1 MVEVTSVMTTPQ
13 LDIRVVPIST
23 GCAEVRLHAG
33 SRVVSIGK
41 VNQRNGRWS
50 WQHRDGETSSPI
62 AENRTDAAAALAKYH
77 AAFKTPP
84 AQAGPAQT
92 GPGPSRLGSAA
103 GDAPVRRLL
112 FA

>member
-1 MVEVTSVMTTPQ
+1 MVEGTSVMTTPQ
-13 LDIRVVPIST
+13 PDIRVVPIST
-23 GCAEVRLHAG
+23 GCAEVRLHEG

-62 AENRTDAAAALAKYH
+62 AENRTDAAAALARYH
-77 AAFKTPP
+77 AAFKTPSAPAAP
-84 AQAGPAQT
+84 AQASSRIGSPA
-92 GPGPSRLGSAA
+92 GG
-103 GDAPVRRLL
+103 APVRRLL